1 VEVTTLTATAARTDR
16 LALGAALFTVV
27 AWASAFVGIR
37 SAGAHLSPGALS
49 LMRLGVAAVALS
61 VVVLV
66 RREGLPHRRHLPRL
80 LVAGVLWF
88 GVYNLALNAG
98 ERRVDAG
105 TASMLVNIAPI
116 LIAIMAGYLLG
127 EGFSRNLVLGLGI
140 AFVGVTVI
148 AISISEGFSL
158 SVGAILCF
166 IAAVAYSI
174 SVIAQKPLLTDLS
187 GLTVTWASCLIGLL
201 VCLPFA
207 PQLISELGDAPG
219 SAIGWTIYLGLVP
232 TAIAFTTWSYAL
244 ARTDAGKLGVT
255 TYLVPLIA
263 IFLGWAILDEVPPA
277 LAFVGGALALAGVIV
292 SRRR

>member
-1 VEVTTLTATAARTDR
+1 VTTLTATATRTER
-16 LALGAALFTVV
+16 LALGAALFTVA

-49 LMRLGVAAVALS
+49 LMRLSVAAVALTA
-61 VVVLV
+61 VVLL
-66 RREGLPHRRHLPRL
+66 RGEPMPRKHHLPRL
-80 LVAGVLWF
+80 VVSGVLWF

-116 LIAIMAGYLLG
+116 LIAIMAGYLLH
-127 EGFSRNLVLGLGI
+127 EGFSRSLVLGLAI
-140 AFVGVTVI
+140 AFVGVTII
-148 AISISEGFSL
+148 AISISDGFSL
-158 SVGAILCF
+158 SFGAVLCF
-166 IAAVAYSI
+166 IAAIAYSI

-187 GLTVTWASCLIGLL
+187 GLTMTWASCLIGLV

-207 PQLISELGDAPG
+207 PQLVSDLGDASSG
-219 SAIGWTIYLGLVP
+219 SIAWAIYLGLVP

-263 IFLGWAILDEVPPA
+263 IFLGWALLDEVPPG
-277 LAFVGGALALAGVIV
+277 LAFVGGALALVGVVV